1 MFCVNSIP
9 QRLPMRILLFSCL
22 FSMPLCSI
30 IFGIHITL
38 VSGECL
44 TDGRVCLEDEMSLLL
59 RLKKTLKFNVAVSN
73 KLVSWNQ
80 SADCSSWG
88 GVTWD
93 ANGHVVGLDLSS
105 ESISG
110 GFNSSSSLFSLQYL
124 QSLNLAGNSFC
135 GGLNWP
141 NNSFCSSQ
149 IPSGFDRLANL
160 IYLNLSN
167 SGFSGQ
173 IPKEFSLLTR
183 LVTID
188 FSSLSYLIGFPTLKL
203 ENPNLRMLVQN
214 LKELRE
220 FHLNGVDISAEGKE
234 WCQALSSS
242 VPNLLVFSLSSCHL
256 SGPIHSSLQ
265 KLRSLSR
272 IRLDDNNFAAPVPQ
286 FLASFSNLI
295 HLQLSSCGLTG
306 TFPEKIIQVTTL
318 QILDLSM
325 NLLEDSLPEFPQ
337 NGSLETLVLSDTKL
351 RGKLPNSMG
360 NLKKLTS
367 IELAR
372 CHFSGPILNSVAN
385 LPQLIYLDLSENKFS
400 SPIPSFSLSKR
411 LTEIN
416 LSYNNLMGRFFSTRN
431 NLLI

>member
-1 MFCVNSIP
+1 
-9 QRLPMRILLFSCL
+9 MRILLFSCL

-44 TDGRVCLEDEMSLLL
+44 SDGRVCLEDEMSLLL

-73 KLVSWNQ
+73 KLVSWNR
-80 SADCSSWG
+80 SADCSPWG

-173 IPKEFSLLTR
+173 IPKEFSLLTS

-188 FSSLSYLIGFPTLKL
+188 FSSLGYLIGFPTLKL
-203 ENPNLRMLVQN
+203 QNPNLRMLVQN
-214 LKELRE
+214 IKELRE
-220 FHLNGVDISAEGKE
+220 LHLNGVDNQPRGRSGARHCHLQCLISKCLA
-234 WCQALSSS
+234 CPAVIFQAQSILPCRSFDLSQGFVWMTTILLLQFHSSS
-242 VPNLLVFSLSSCHL
+242 
-256 SGPIHSSLQ
+256 
-265 KLRSLSR
+265 
-272 IRLDDNNFAAPVPQ
+272 
-286 FLASFSNLI
+286 LAS
-295 HLQLSSCGLTG
+295 
-306 TFPEKIIQVTTL
+306 
-318 QILDLSM
+318 QI
-325 NLLEDSLPEFPQ
+325 
-337 NGSLETLVLSDTKL
+337 
-351 RGKLPNSMG
+351 
-360 NLKKLTS
+360 
-367 IELAR
+367 
-372 CHFSGPILNSVAN
+372 
-385 LPQLIYLDLSENKFS
+385 
-400 SPIPSFSLSKR
+400 
-411 LTEIN
+411 
-416 LSYNNLMGRFFSTRN
+416 
-431 NLLI
+431 

>member
-44 TDGRVCLEDEMSLLL
+44 SDGRVCLEDEMSLLL

-73 KLVSWNQ
+73 KLVSWNR

-173 IPKEFSLLTR
+173 IPKEFSLLTS

-188 FSSLSYLIGFPTLKL
+188 FSSLGYLIGFPTLKL
-203 ENPNLRMLVQN
+203 QNPNLRMLVQN
-214 LKELRE
+214 IKELRE
-220 FHLNGVDISAEGKE
+220 LHLNGVDNQPRGRSGARHCHLQCLISKCLA
-234 WCQALSSS
+234 CPAVIFQAQSILPCRSFDLSQGFVWMTTILLLQFHSSS
-242 VPNLLVFSLSSCHL
+242 
-256 SGPIHSSLQ
+256 
-265 KLRSLSR
+265 
-272 IRLDDNNFAAPVPQ
+272 
-286 FLASFSNLI
+286 LAS
-295 HLQLSSCGLTG
+295 
-306 TFPEKIIQVTTL
+306 
-318 QILDLSM
+318 QI
-325 NLLEDSLPEFPQ
+325 
-337 NGSLETLVLSDTKL
+337 
-351 RGKLPNSMG
+351 
-360 NLKKLTS
+360 
-367 IELAR
+367 
-372 CHFSGPILNSVAN
+372 
-385 LPQLIYLDLSENKFS
+385 
-400 SPIPSFSLSKR
+400 
-411 LTEIN
+411 
-416 LSYNNLMGRFFSTRN
+416 
-431 NLLI
+431 